1 MEFCRVVTDIY
12 KKNSTLSLFL
22 QQDRNSKDTFS
33 NIFVSS
39 TFHAA
44 TIKTMKSILLFLRM
58 LLVVSGSGPHGTG
71 RHGNVN
77 FIVINLPQ
85 NMVSVQRSK
94 GLAVNMFL
102 KNNKC

>member
-1 MEFCRVVTDIY
+1 
-12 KKNSTLSLFL
+12 
-22 QQDRNSKDTFS
+22 
-33 NIFVSS
+33 
-39 TFHAA
+39 
-44 TIKTMKSILLFLRM
+44 MKSILLFLRM

-94 GLAVNMFL
+94 GFGGKHVSEEQ
-102 KNNKC
+102 